1 MEFLNIVPNFS
12 SPRFMEKHMKNS
24 PIWLLC
30 LFLFPC
36 LQSNAQTR
44 LPKLGVTTVY
54 RNDAVLHAAG
64 FDYIEGSVGKL
75 LSPDIPEDSFQVYLQ
90 ARQKMGCKITT
101 CNGFIPAEIPIVG
114 PGADEKK
121 IITYVDKVM
130 QRAQKAGITTI
141 VLGSGNA
148 RKLPEG
154 LTPEKENPHFVGI
167 CRRIAETA
175 AKYNV
180 VIAIENL
187 NSTETNYINTLTA
200 ANDIVTA
207 VNHPNF
213 KLTADIYHMLKE
225 NEPAENIIKA
235 RKNLVHCHIAERE
248 KRTAPGVAGDEV
260 RPYIAALAKI
270 KYQGGISVE
279 SRWDDMSKEATPA
292 HQYLHQLIQELYQ

>member
-1 MEFLNIVPNFS
+1 
-12 SPRFMEKHMKNS
+12 MKNS
-24 PIWLLC
+24 PIWLVC
-30 LFLFPC
+30 LFLFTC

-44 LPKLGVTTVY
+44 LPTLGVTTTY
-54 RNDAVLHAAG
+54 RNDSILHAAG

-75 LSPDIPEDSFQVYLQ
+75 LSPDIPEDTFQVFL
-90 ARQKMGCKITT
+90 RDKQKMHCQFNT

-114 PGADEKK
+114 PKADEQK
-121 IITYVDKVM
+121 ILTYVDKVM
-130 QRAQKAGITTI
+130 QRAKKAGVSTI

-154 LTPEKENPHFVGI
+154 WTPEKESPHFVRI
-167 CRRIAETA
+167 CRKIAETA

-187 NSTETNYINTLTA
+187 NSTETNYINTLA
-200 ANDIVTA
+200 EANAIVIA

-225 NEPAENIIKA
+225 NEPAVNIEKA
-235 RKNLVHCHIAERE
+235 KKNLVHCHIAERE

-260 RPYIAALAKI
+260 RPYIAALANI
-270 KYQGGISVE
+270 RFQGGISVE
-279 SRWDDMSKEATPA
+279 SRWDPMDVQAAPA
-292 HQYLHQLIQELYQ
+292 HKYLHQLILELYH